1 MFSAWEDSFMKR
13 PKVVIVRETA
23 DFYNEKRFKQVQ
35 KKHIATKTICEVCES
50 MHDDALDNAEITAD
64 ALTPL
69 YTPPIVQ
76 SQETQREYGET
87 PRPGKNFGN
96 AKIY

>member
-1 MFSAWEDSFMKR
+1 MKR

-23 DFYNEKRFKQVQ
+23 DFYNEKRLNQAQ
-35 KKHIATKTICEVCES
+35 KKNIVTKPICEVCES
-50 MHDDALDNAEITAD
+50 THDDALDNAEITAD

-69 YTPPIVQ
+69 LTLPTNQ

-87 PRPGKNFGN
+87 ARPGKNFGN